1 MVIVGGGIVGLAAAQ
16 EMVSQSKSVVNKLE
30 FYRLSL
36 SGALILLN
44 RLFVELQEKYKLQ
57 TCCVHQLF

>member
-36 SGALILLN
+36 SGALILASIKPKYDN
-44 RLFVELQEKYKLQ
+44 RI
-57 TCCVHQLF
+57 C